1 MESKNFEV
9 YTAPEVV
16 DVEFEINGVI
26 LQPSPS
32 GDVLPGG
39 SEGGEIGDDL

>member
-9 YTAPEVV
+9 YVAPEVV

-26 LQPSPS
+26 LQPSP
-32 GDVLPGG
+32 GTIEGG
-39 SEGGEIGDDL
+39 SEGDDL

>member
-16 DVEFEINGVI
+16 NVEFDINGAI
-26 LQPSPS
+26 LQSSPGS
-32 GDVLPGG
+32 ETPGG
-39 SEGGEIGDDL
+39 SEDGGIGDDL

>member
-16 DVEFEINGVI
+16 DVEFEINGAI
-26 LQPSPS
+26 LQPSP
-32 GDVLPGG
+32 GGGEPGG
-39 SEGGEIGDDL
+39 SEDGGIGDDL